1 MTTDDITYVYLTKKD
16 LNPKVWKISPDVY
29 TSMTDD
35 VEYLVLY
42 TFNDTMM
49 VSESP
54 VEYVYNVVDVKE
66 LPQEVIAARK
76 VIKDFEYSINCT
88 L

>member
-29 TSMTDD
+29 TSMTDN

-66 LPQEVIAARK
+66 LPQEVIDARK

>member
-29 TSMTDD
+29 TSMTDN

-42 TFNDTMM
+42 NFNDTMM

-66 LPQEVIAARK
+66 LPQEVIEART
-76 VIKDFEYSINCT
+76 VIKDIEYSINCT

>member
-66 LPQEVIAARK
+66 LPQEVIDARK

>member
-1 MTTDDITYVYLTKKD
+1 
-16 LNPKVWKISPDVY
+16 
-29 TSMTDD
+29 MTDD

-54 VEYVYNVVDVKE
+54 VEYVYNVIDVKE
-66 LPQEVIAARK
+66 LPQEVIDARK

>member
-42 TFNDTMM
+42 NFNDTMM

-66 LPQEVIAARK
+66 LPQEVIDARK

>member
-54 VEYVYNVVDVKE
+54 VEYVYNVVDVRE
-66 LPQEVIAARK
+66 LPQEVIDARK

>member
-66 LPQEVIAARK
+66 LPQDVIDARK

>member
-1 MTTDDITYVYLTKKD
+1 MTENDITYVYLTKKD
-16 LNPKVWKISPDVY
+16 INPKIWHISPDLY
-29 TSMTDD
+29 TSLSDN

-42 TFNDTMM
+42 TFDDTMM

-54 VEYVYNVVDVKE
+54 VEYVYNVIDVKE
-66 LPQEVIAARK
+66 LPQEVIDARK
-76 VIKDFEYSINCT
+76 VIKDFEYAINCT